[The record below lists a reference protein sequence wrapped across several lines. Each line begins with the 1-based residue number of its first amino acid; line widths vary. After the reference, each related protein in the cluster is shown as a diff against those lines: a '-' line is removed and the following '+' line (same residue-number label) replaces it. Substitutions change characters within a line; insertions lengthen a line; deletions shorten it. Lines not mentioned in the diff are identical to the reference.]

1 MAQTEKRAERKKVR
15 ITVAAPFSSSG
26 TVATDTV
33 DAVPPAAETAAEA
46 AAAALAFPPLLFWTR
61 SVLSAAEEEAGMTC
75 KRAAAEGAADRRS
88 VQLGHTKQSKQEST
102 HSRVL

>member
-1 MAQTEKRAERKKVR
+1 M
-15 ITVAAPFSSSG
+15 AAPFSSSG

-33 DAVPPAAETAAEA
+33 DAVPPAAETAAAE

-75 KRAAAEGAADRRS
+75 KRAAAEGAADRS